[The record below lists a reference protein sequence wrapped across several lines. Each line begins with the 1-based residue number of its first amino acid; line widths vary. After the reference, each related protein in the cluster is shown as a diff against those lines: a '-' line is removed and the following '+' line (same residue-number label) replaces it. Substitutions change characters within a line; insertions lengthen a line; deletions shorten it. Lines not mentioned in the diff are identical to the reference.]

1 MTDGMGFLGLA
12 FMLVSVV
19 LRTLALC
26 GVSSRILMGTGIL
39 LGTALLVP
47 WKEHSVL
54 FYLRGVTGDLSIATF
69 CIVSFQ
75 LLHLVTKGRHGL
87 PMFPWQLALGIVC
100 LLSVLYL
107 STFGY
112 IGYDLYAWGYHPTWM
127 LPAVAGL
134 MLWAWRSCPDL
145 AWAWLI
151 AAICFAGGITPGNNL
166 WDALFDPFMLF
177 GCIGVLLG
185 QLIRIAISP
194 FLKRKTGNLLVPQSL
209 DRVQS
214 GSPA

>member
-1 MTDGMGFLGLA
+1 MTDGLGFLGLA
-12 FMLVSVV
+12 CMLVSVA
-19 LRTLALC
+19 LRTLALFR
-26 GVSSRILMGTGIL
+26 VSPRTLTGTGL
-39 LGTALLVP
+39 LLCTALFVP
-47 WKEHSVL
+47 WKGHTLL

-69 CIVSFQ
+69 CIICFQ
-75 LLHLVTKGRHGL
+75 MIHLGTKGRHGL
-87 PMFPWQLALGIVC
+87 ATFSWQLALGIVC
-100 LLSVLYL
+100 LLSLLYL

-127 LPAVAGL
+127 LPAIACL
-134 MLWAWRSCPDL
+134 MLWAWRSYPDL

-151 AAICFAGGITPGNNL
+151 AVICYAGGITPGNNL

-185 QLIRIAISP
+185 QLIRMAIGP
-194 FLKRKTGNLLVPQSL
+194 FLKRSRSNLLVPERL
-209 DRVQS
+209 DGIES